1 MIRQDYPDEE
11 EWYLRGF
18 IMQVFILLLKIV
30 NFLLKQLDIEAS
42 KLEGRRVLNIIG
54 VNVEE
59 ICLHLNRNRNDKK
72 KNLNVNNN
80 NYSDI
85 LNWIAFI
92 YLRGMKAIT
101 KHPN

>member
-1 MIRQDYPDEE
+1 
-11 EWYLRGF
+11 
-18 IMQVFILLLKIV
+18 MQVFILLLKIV

-54 VNVEE
+54 VYVEE
-59 ICLHLNRNRNDKK
+59 ICLHLNRNDKK
-72 KNLNVNNN
+72 KNLNDVNNN